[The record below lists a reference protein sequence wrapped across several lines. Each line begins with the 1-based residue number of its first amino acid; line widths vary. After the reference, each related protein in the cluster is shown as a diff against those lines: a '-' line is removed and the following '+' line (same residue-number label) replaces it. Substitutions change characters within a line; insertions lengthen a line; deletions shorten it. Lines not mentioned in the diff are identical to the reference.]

1 MKMAESMR
9 TTWWLIAGLAVLI
22 VPALAQESGLK
33 ADNPSLSKAAV
44 EKLEMDIAKMLIAGN
59 WGEYGN
65 HLADEFVRTSS
76 HGDLENKQHAWEEFR
91 PGHNKLLDMIPEELQ
106 VVTYGDT
113 AVATSHVSILSR
125 QNGKVITTFSRFT
138 DVYVQR
144 EGKWYM
150 VASQATS
157 VGK

>member
-1 MKMAESMR
+1 MRMK
-9 TTWWLIAGLAVLI
+9 WWAVAALAVLT
-22 VPALAQESGLK
+22 VPAIAQDSELK
-33 ADNPSLSKAAV
+33 ADNPSSTKAAV
-44 EKLEMDIAKMLIAGN
+44 EKLEVDISKMLIAGS
-59 WGEYGN
+59 WEEYGN
-65 HLADEFVRTSS
+65 HLAGEFVRTSS

-144 EGKWYM
+144 EGRWYM
-150 VASQATS
+150 VASQATP

>member
-1 MKMAESMR
+1 MR
-9 TTWWLIAGLAVLI
+9 MMWWTAAVLGLMS
-22 VPALAQESGLK
+22 VSLVAQETGLK
-33 ADNPSLSKAAV
+33 ADSPSASKAAV
-44 EKLEMDIAKMLIAGN
+44 EKLEVDIAKMLIAGS
-59 WGEYGN
+59 WEDYGN
-65 HLADEFVRTSS
+65 RLADEFVRTSS
-76 HGDLENKQHAWEEFR
+76 HGDLEDKQHAWQEFR

-150 VASQATS
+150 VASQATAVS
-157 VGK
+157 K

>member
-1 MKMAESMR
+1 
-9 TTWWLIAGLAVLI
+9 
-22 VPALAQESGLK
+22 
-33 ADNPSLSKAAV
+33 
-44 EKLEMDIAKMLIAGN
+44 
-59 WGEYGN
+59 
-65 HLADEFVRTSS
+65 
-76 HGDLENKQHAWEEFR
+76 
-91 PGHNKLLDMIPEELQ
+91 MIPEELQ

-150 VASQATS
+150 VASQATAVS
-157 VGK
+157 K